1 MNENTLSSKLN
12 RIDSAMLSIRNTT
25 NTQEASVEEVVSEVG
40 ATVEKNAALEQLVS
54 TIEPD
59 VTLFDYDG
67 TVLYT
72 YLKDDF
78 LKLETLPENPSHED
92 LTAKGWSWTLEDAK
106 EYLQTNNKL
115 DIGQIYDLENHSLK
129 LKVKLIKGFLNPSMY
144 FRIKGTVE
152 INWGDGTTSTKTSS
166 DASTNTIISHT
177 YAEPGEYTI
186 YVDCNAS
193 FTIPTIFSKYAIF
206 SGKSGCSG
214 PTAAGY
220 ARCIKEIYFG
230 KNMGTLA
237 GYGCSDFTNLEVC
250 LLPSSCT
257 EIPNYF
263 FSECAALKAF
273 VGPNI
278 NTLNWSSFIA
288 SGIEKISVP
297 NTTLLKT
304 YVFSGCPRLK
314 HIALPKVTSIGAE
327 SFDICDSLE
336 EISMPLLEEIPS
348 AAFGDCRHLKSL
360 DFPKVA
366 TIGDTAF
373 QNCRNLKEVCFPLAT
388 SIGNSTFKDC
398 RNLKRVDAPL
408 LTSIGGQAFGDCHNL
423 VEVPLENLTLLNS
436 QSFWECHR
444 LNALS
449 FPNVTEL
456 KQNAFSQV
464 SHITYLAFAK
474 VESIANEAFRYMQSL
489 TYIDFSEATTIPTLA
504 KTTSITGIDKDC
516 KIIVP
521 DELYDEW
528 IAAPYWS
535 SFKSYI
541 IKASTM

>member
-12 RIDSAMLSIRNTT
+12 RIDSAMLSIRNVT
-25 NTQEASVEEVVSEVG
+25 NTQEASVEEVVSEVD
-40 ATVEKNAALEQLVS
+40 ATVEKNTVLEQLVS

-72 YLKDDF
+72 YFKNDF

-129 LKVKLIKGFLNPSMY
+129 LKVKLIKGFLKPSMY

-152 INWGDGTTSTKTSS
+152 INWGDGTTSKKTSTN
-166 DASTNTIISHT
+166 ASTNTIISHT

-193 FTIPTIFSKYAIF
+193 FTIPSIFSKHAIL
-206 SGKSGCSG
+206 SGNSSCSG
-214 PTAAGY
+214 ATATGY
-220 ARCIKEIYFG
+220 VECIKEIYFG

-237 GYGCSDFTNLEVC
+237 NYGCSGFTNLEVC

-257 EIPNYF
+257 TIPNYF
-263 FSECAALKAF
+263 FSECAALKSF
-273 VGPNI
+273 VGPSVT
-278 NTLNWSSFIA
+278 TLNWSSFIS
-288 SGIEKISVP
+288 SGVERVSVP
-297 NTTLLKT
+297 NTTLLQT
-304 YVFSGCPRLK
+304 YVFCGCPRLK
-314 HIALPKVTSIGAE
+314 HIALPKVTSIGAQ

-336 EISMPLLEEIPS
+336 EISMPLLEAIPS
-348 AAFGDCRHLKSL
+348 AAFGDGRHLKSL
-360 DFPKVA
+360 DFPKVV
-366 TIGDTAF
+366 TIGDDAF
-373 QNCRNLKEVCFPLAT
+373 KNCRHLTEVYFPSAT
-388 SIGNSTFKDC
+388 TIGNSTFKDC
-398 RNLKRVDAPL
+398 RNLKKVVAPL
-408 LTSIGGQAFGDCHNL
+408 LTSIGSQGFGDCHNL
-423 VEVPLENLTLLNS
+423 VEVPLENLTSLNA

-444 LNALS
+444 LTALS

-456 KQNAFSQV
+456 KRNAFSQV
-464 SHITYLAFAK
+464 SDIAYLAFAK
-474 VESIANEAFRYMQSL
+474 VTTIEDEAFRYMQAL
-489 TYIDFSEATTIPTLA
+489 TCIDFSEATVIPTLA
-504 KTTSITGIDKDC
+504 KATAITGIDKDC

-535 SFKSYI
+535 SFSSYI
-541 IKASTM
+541 VKASTM